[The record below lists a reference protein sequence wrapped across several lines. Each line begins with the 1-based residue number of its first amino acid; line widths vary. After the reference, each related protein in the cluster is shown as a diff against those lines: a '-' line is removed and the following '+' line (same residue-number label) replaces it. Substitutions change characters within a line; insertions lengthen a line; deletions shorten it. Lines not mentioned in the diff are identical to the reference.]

1 MDFIV
6 KPMFTA
12 YCKFMPIFEEMCMPS
27 LQKNRKYW
35 SDKIPPEEADQV
47 K

>member
-1 MDFIV
+1 
-6 KPMFTA
+6 
-12 YCKFMPIFEEMCMPS
+12 MPIFEKMCMSS